1 MYSLIQ
7 KEFSKCR
14 KHFYS
19 FTLDRLLKIVKKT
32 KKEDVKSI
40 RTRVIKHAFK
50 KVWKLKLIWID
61 YEQLIVDFFDVIFRS
76 TDDSGYLISVF
87 SLVSWFLYFL
97 LQEYQ

>member
-50 KVWKLKLIWID
+50 KV
-61 YEQLIVDFFDVIFRS
+61 
-76 TDDSGYLISVF
+76 
-87 SLVSWFLYFL
+87 
-97 LQEYQ
+97 